1 MRKLAFYLITISIIF
16 SSCRGGIFGKR
27 VAGDGNVRTET
38 RSAGTFNSV
47 DVSGAMDLYVKQDS
61 NRSVK
66 IEADENLLSYIVV
79 DNEGD
84 KLVIR
89 PKDGFNLKPTG
100 SIKVYVSSPV
110 FRKIEASGACD
121 VFSENQ
127 ITSSEPVDLDLSGSS
142 DAKMDIKAP
151 KVRADVSGACS
162 VELRGE
168 TRDFSG
174 DGSGSSNFKCFDL
187 KAENVD
193 IDISGAGDAEVY
205 ASAKLD
211 VDVSGA
217 GGIKYKGNPS
227 INQKISGAGSVK
239 KAD

>member
-1 MRKLAFYLITISIIF
+1 MRKLFLYLIITPFVLI
-16 SSCRGGIFGKR
+16 SCRGGIFGKR

-47 DVSGAMDLYVKQDS
+47 DVSGAMDLYVRQDS
-61 NRSVK
+61 SRSIK

-84 KLVIR
+84 KLVIK
-89 PKDGFNLKPTG
+89 PKNGFNLKPTG

-110 FRKIEASGACD
+110 FKKIEASGACD
-121 VFSENQ
+121 VFSQNQ
-127 ITSSEPVDLDLSGSS
+127 ITSTEAVDLDLSGSS

-151 KVRADVSGACS
+151 KISADVSGACS
-162 VELRGE
+162 VELKGE
-168 TRDFSG
+168 TREFNG
-174 DGSGSSNFKCFDL
+174 DGSGSSNFKCFEL
-187 KAENVD
+187 KAENVV

-211 VDVSGA
+211 VDVTGA
-217 GGIKYKGNPS
+217 GGVKYKGNPS